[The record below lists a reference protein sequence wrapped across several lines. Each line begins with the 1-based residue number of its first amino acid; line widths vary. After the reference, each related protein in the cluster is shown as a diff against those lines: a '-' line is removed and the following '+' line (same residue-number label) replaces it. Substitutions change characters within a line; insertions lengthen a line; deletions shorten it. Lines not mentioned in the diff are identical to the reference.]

1 MSETIRDIH
10 THRPGTPGSILS
22 VRLGI
27 GSIPDAG
34 LYSLGLHPW
43 DVSPGT
49 LLLLDQL
56 EEMCRDPRLVAIGEA
71 GLDRLCPVPPALQA
85 EAFTRQAAIADRC
98 RKPLIIHNV
107 RCTAELVELRRQLRP
122 TVPWIVH
129 GFRGKPQLAR
139 QMTAHGFLLSF
150 GARFNPDTVRALPI
164 GTLLTETDESEAT
177 IGEVRDG
184 IARAI
189 GMASDQLDAAIDTH
203 TADVFAL
210 PALPSTPQE

>member
-10 THRPGTPGSILS
+10 THHPGTPGSILN
-22 VRLGI
+22 VRLGT
-27 GSIPDAG
+27 GSIPGTG

-56 EEMCRDPRLVAIGEA
+56 DEMCRDPRLIAIGEA

-107 RCTAELVELRRQLRP
+107 RCTAELMELSR
-122 TVPWIVH
+122 
-129 GFRGKPQLAR
+129 
-139 QMTAHGFLLSF
+139 
-150 GARFNPDTVRALPI
+150 
-164 GTLLTETDESEAT
+164 
-177 IGEVRDG
+177 
-184 IARAI
+184 
-189 GMASDQLDAAIDTH
+189 
-203 TADVFAL
+203 
-210 PALPSTPQE
+210 